1 MVNNLKNLEEAHEAP
16 PELKK
21 KVRKNVQTN
30 LSIVKFVG
38 NMFELYIGNAG
49 RVVTEMLG
57 TFEEKDEV
65 DPPDQP
71 LLASN
76 ASKPEEQA

>member
-1 MVNNLKNLEEAHEAP
+1 MVNNLKKLEEAHEAP

-30 LSIVKFVG
+30 ISIVKFVG

-49 RVVTEMLG
+49 RIVTEMLG
-57 TFEEKDEV
+57 TFEEKDGVE
-65 DPPDQP
+65 PSNQP
-71 LLASN
+71 LLASKKN
-76 ASKPEEQA
+76 EPKDQA